1 MKRSKLML
9 LVIGAAIIFFG
20 CEKMDPE
27 LPEPDQPDLGMA
39 SLKATKVKTAFT
51 GTSIPVINPIDPG
64 TIKILPNGK
73 THVMGVV
80 AEWYDQASDPRVT
93 GTSIWYENIIWDAE
107 PFASPGKVWGKA
119 EIFVGGNA
127 EENDGRWEIT
137 WHGYF
142 TLSEVPGH
150 FTIDVDAVGTG
161 KEGEVKGLTAKWKYI
176 FDSQVGFFYS
186 TEGYIK

>member
-9 LVIGAAIIFFG
+9 LVIGAAIFFFG
-20 CEKMDPE
+20 CEKMDPVPPDFE
-27 LPEPDQPDLGMA
+27 LANQENT
-39 SLKATKVKTAFT
+39 SLKCTKVKTAFT
-51 GTSIPVINPIDPG
+51 GTSTPVINPIDPG
-64 TIKILPNGK
+64 TTKILPNGK
-73 THVMGVV
+73 TQVMGCV

-93 GTSIWYENIIWDAE
+93 GTSIWYENFIWDAE
-107 PFASPGKVWGKA
+107 PFASPGKIWGKA

-150 FTIDVDAVGTG
+150 FTVDVDAVGTG
-161 KEGEVKGLTAKWKYI
+161 KEGEVKGLTAKWKYT

>member
-1 MKRSKLML
+1 ML
-9 LVIGAAIIFFG
+9 LVMGAAIIFFG
-20 CEKMDPE
+20 CEKEANPAPGAD
-27 LPEPDQPDLGMA
+27 LADQENT
-39 SLKATKVKTAFT
+39 SLKAAIVKTAFT
-51 GTSIPVINPIDPG
+51 GTSTPVINPIDPG
-64 TIKILPNGK
+64 ITKILPNGK
-73 THVMGVV
+73 TKVIGIV

-93 GTSIWYENIIWDAE
+93 GTSIWYENCIWDAE
-107 PFASPGKVWGKA
+107 PFTSPGKFWGKA

-150 FTIDVDAVGTG
+150 FTVDVDAVGKG
-161 KEGEVKGLTAKWKYI
+161 KEGEVKGLTAKWKYT